1 MCCLLL
7 EQGAEADQ
15 QSKNGLAAL
24 HLAAQEDKVGIAHQ
38 LLKNGANVRFI
49 KFLRVYSRIFI
60 QAFTF
65 MMYLTIS

>member
-49 KFLRVYSRIFI
+49 
-60 QAFTF
+60 
-65 MMYLTIS
+65 